1 MKNIRSC
8 KIVLKINDNDNANVV
23 DLPKDLTIC
32 QPSMLFI
39 WRNFIKMFLC
49 IQIITRDLSFFL
61 DKKTNMAQISE
72 MFLEHLDQTSQNIP
86 RKVIKIGPTFEKV

>member
-1 MKNIRSC
+1 
-8 KIVLKINDNDNANVV
+8 
-23 DLPKDLTIC
+23 
-32 QPSMLFI
+32 
-39 WRNFIKMFLC
+39 MFLC

-86 RKVIKIGPTFEKV
+86 RKGIKIGPTFEKV